1 MKLSHRVRISV
12 SGPETDREPVLESAR
27 TSLRSRLLRRLVG
40 DSYAVLV
47 ILRIFQSLHWPLPSL
62 RAARV
67 IDAMIHST
75 GYMPFS
81 VTLTSASPS
90 LSVIPDSVWAGVF

>member
-1 MKLSHRVRISV
+1 MCSLLQNTIV
-12 SGPETDREPVLESAR
+12 SFCIIA
-27 TSLRSRLLRRLVG
+27 
-40 DSYAVLV
+40 
-47 ILRIFQSLHWPLPSL
+47 QSLHWPLPSL
-62 RAARV
+62 RAAHV

>member
-47 ILRIFQSLHWPLPSL
+47 ITPKGRSVRSVEIHELPPD
-62 RAARV
+62 AA
-67 IDAMIHST
+67 
-75 GYMPFS
+75 
-81 VTLTSASPS
+81 
-90 LSVIPDSVWAGVF
+90 